1 MRDVTK
7 TGGQVFPHSLVS
19 HLFHFNKGVSVMV
32 VLIITRKESTMV
44 QEESFSSLG
53 EAISFLMGQSMTGQ
67 LDLVFSISI
76 EEKEMK
82 NNEQ

>member
-1 MRDVTK
+1 
-7 TGGQVFPHSLVS
+7 
-19 HLFHFNKGVSVMV
+19 MV